1 MAKSALRRFLR
12 CLPLAALGLA
22 LATPQAQA
30 ASSSPTAPSSAPASA
45 ASVDRPFLWRIDGG
59 AAPSYLFGTIHA
71 GVQASELHPIVD
83 SALHQ
88 SRLFVMETAPQGALQ
103 ASAPPSA
110 VLPMDL
116 VLARHAHEI
125 GKPVATLETVE
136 FQLSLLNE
144 LAGADA
150 REEFSAMLAE
160 DPQAMASLV
169 AAYRSGSIEQIA
181 EVSQAQDARTQ
192 ELLLDTRNR
201 RWVEDLEPLM
211 RRGGVF
217 AAVGVGHAPGPQGLL
232 ELFGQRGYRLQQYA
246 VRQSAAS

>member
-1 MAKSALRRFLR
+1 MPKSALLRLLRF
-12 CLPLAALGLA
+12 LPLAALGLA
-22 LATPQAQA
+22 LAAPQAQA
-30 ASSSPTAPSSAPASA
+30 AAPSAEPSP
-45 ASVDRPFLWRIDGG
+45 DRPFLWRIDGG

-88 SRLFVMETAPQGALQ
+88 SRLFVMETAPQGALM

-116 VLARHAHEI
+116 VLARHAREI

-136 FQLSLLNE
+136 FQMSLLTE
-144 LAGADA
+144 IAGTGA
-150 REEFSAMLAE
+150 REEFSAMLAD

-169 AAYRSGSIEQIA
+169 SAYRSGSIEQIA
-181 EVSQAQDARTQ
+181 EVSQLQDARIQ
-192 ELLLDTRNR
+192 ELLLDRRNQQWAR
-201 RWVEDLEPLM
+201 DLEPLL

-217 AAVGVGHAPGPQGLL
+217 AAVGVGHVPGPQGLV
-232 ELFGQRGYRLQQYA
+232 ELFTQRGYQLRQYA
-246 VRQSAAS
+246 S